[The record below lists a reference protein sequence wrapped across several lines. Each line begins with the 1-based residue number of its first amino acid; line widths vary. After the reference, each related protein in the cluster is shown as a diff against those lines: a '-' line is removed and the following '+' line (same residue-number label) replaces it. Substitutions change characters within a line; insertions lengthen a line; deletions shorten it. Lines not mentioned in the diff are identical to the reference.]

1 MVTRSDPISVRLS
14 PAEDLGAARE
24 RWRSLEKSING
35 GLSCSWDWTE
45 AWLNQY
51 GTVVPHWFALAERG
65 EVPCG
70 IALITR
76 SIARRGPLKI
86 RRMHLGTTGEPEADS
101 VYVEYNRLLVGPD
114 DRPAFARAL
123 VSAVRRELDWDEFVL
138 DGFAPEDA
146 DPLLAAEPAFVPR
159 RVASPW
165 FDLRSV
171 RDGSGEVLTALPAG
185 ARQRIRRSL
194 RGFGTVETEWARI
207 PSHALAILDELI
219 ALHQERWTLA
229 GQAGAFASE
238 RFTAFHRELISR
250 LLPKQAV
257 VLFRA
262 RASGGTIG
270 GLYGFVERGRLL
282 FYQSGFRAFDDNK
295 LKPGLV
301 VHALCMQECLERGLW
316 GYEFLAG
323 DRRYKRE
330 LSTGENQIVWATARR
345 KSLKWRAIDGLRSLN
360 HTVRARGA

>member
-1 MVTRSDPISVRLS
+1 VAQSDPISVRLL
-14 PAEDLGAARE
+14 PAEEVGAIGG
-24 RWRSLEKSING
+24 RWRSLEKSIDG

-51 GTVVPHWFALAERG
+51 GAVVPHWFALGERG
-65 EVPCG
+65 EVACG
-70 IALITR
+70 IALVTQ
-76 SIARRGPLKI
+76 SVARRGPLRI
-86 RRMHLGTTGEPEADS
+86 CRIHLGTAGEPEDDS
-101 VYVEYNRLLVGPD
+101 VCVEYNRLLVEPA
-114 DRPAFARAL
+114 DRPPFARAL
-123 VSAVRRELDWDEFVL
+123 VSAVWRELGWDELVL

-146 DPLLAAEPAFVPR
+146 DPLLAAEPAFVAR

-165 FDLRSV
+165 FDLTSARV
-171 RDGSGEVLTALPAG
+171 GSGEVLAALPAG
-185 ARQRIRRSL
+185 TRQRIRRSL
-194 RGFGTVETEWARI
+194 RGFGPVETEWAHT
-207 PSHALAILDELI
+207 PSHAHAILNELI
-219 ALHQERWTLA
+219 ALHQERWTSA
-229 GQAGAFASE
+229 GQTGAFASE

-262 RASGGTIG
+262 RASSGTIG

-295 LKPGLV
+295 LRPGLV
-301 VHALCMQECLERGLW
+301 VHALCMQECLERGLC

-330 LSTGENQIVWATARR
+330 LSTSQNQVIWAAARR
-345 KSLKWRAIDGLRSLN
+345 KGLKWRAIDGLRSLN
-360 HTVRARGA
+360 NRLRARGT